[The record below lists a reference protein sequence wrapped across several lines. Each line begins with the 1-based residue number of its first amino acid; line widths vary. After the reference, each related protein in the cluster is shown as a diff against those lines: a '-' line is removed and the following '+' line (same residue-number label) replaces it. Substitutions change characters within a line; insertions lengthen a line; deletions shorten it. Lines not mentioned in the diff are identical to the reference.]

1 MPAPAS
7 EDDLKRRARRRL
19 IGAVALTLIAV
30 IALPLLLEDEPP
42 PATRLE
48 VNMPPVAARPTSAQP
63 ELLSPAPAP
72 ASTETSPAPE
82 SVAAAETKPAPPE
95 KPEPKPHPKPTPK
108 PVASPKS
115 EAKPALQHEA
125 SATGF
130 VVQLGAFSDAE
141 KVSALKAQTGKLGL
155 PSYTD
160 KSGPL
165 TRVRVGPFATH
176 EAAVNA
182 ATRLAKNG
190 LAGQVMPK

>member
-48 VNMPPVAARPTSAQP
+48 VNMPPVAAQP
-63 ELLSPAPAP
+63 EPAPLEASPPPEP
-72 ASTETSPAPE
+72 AA
-82 SVAAAETKPAPPE
+82 VAETKPAPQESKPAAPE
-95 KPEPKPHPKPTPK
+95 KSEPPPKPTPK
-108 PVASPKS
+108 PVVSPKPVT
-115 EAKPALQHEA
+115 KPAPRHEA

-130 VVQLGAFSDAE
+130 VVQLGAFSDTE
-141 KVSALKAQTGKLGL
+141 KVSALKAQTSKLGL

-160 KSGPL
+160 KPGAL
-165 TRVRVGPFATH
+165 TRLRVGPFATH
-176 EAAVNA
+176 EAAINA
-182 ATRLAKNG
+182 ATKLAKNG